1 MPALGAPELIIIL
14 VIIILLFGVGK
25 LPEVG
30 SALGKGLREFRSATD
45 TDGKKDEEPPAT
57 AASSAP
63 TTAVEAPR
71 SSGAI
76 EAPKATTNG
85 VRSYT
90 VQEGDTIESIARR
103 HEVSVEALMQANG
116 YGQRDRVLYA
126 GDNVRIPSGTGT
138 A

>member
-14 VIIILLFGVGK
+14 VIIILIFGVGK

-45 TDGKKDEEPPAT
+45 SEDKKDEEPPAT

-63 TTAVEAPR
+63 ATAVEAPR
-71 SSGAI
+71 PSAAI
-76 EAPKATTNG
+76 EAPKATTDAF
-85 VRSYT
+85 RSYT